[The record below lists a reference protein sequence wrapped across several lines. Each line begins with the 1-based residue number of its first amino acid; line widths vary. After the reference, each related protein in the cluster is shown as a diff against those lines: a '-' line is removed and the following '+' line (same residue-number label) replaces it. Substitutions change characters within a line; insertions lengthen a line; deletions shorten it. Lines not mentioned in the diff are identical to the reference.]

1 MAHKK
6 EGKER
11 ISDPRVLTRGLSPCA
26 AYTEFSAVH
35 FENILRTE
43 SGHPLRLTYGGIS
56 VYDRIIPELYQKAML
71 WKDWKEAS
79 KGQRR

>member
-1 MAHKK
+1 MKRNQK
-6 EGKER
+6 
-11 ISDPRVLTRGLSPCA
+11 PVP
-26 AYTEFSAVH
+26 V
-35 FENILRTE
+35 ILRTE

-56 VYDRIIPELYQKAML
+56 IYDKNIPELYQKAML